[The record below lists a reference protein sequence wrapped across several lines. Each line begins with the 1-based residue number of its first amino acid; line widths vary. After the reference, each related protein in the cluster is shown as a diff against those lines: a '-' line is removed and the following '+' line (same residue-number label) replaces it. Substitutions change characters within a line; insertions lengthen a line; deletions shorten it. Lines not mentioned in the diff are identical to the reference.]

1 MRICKLTV
9 ENVKSFLNKAELIL
23 DSNISI
29 IIGPNGGGK
38 SNLLDILVI
47 VIRKFLYG
55 SQYPQESNTSQ
66 QVEYLYNEK
75 LNGMILEPH
84 SSGKNQPQ
92 FIEIEIECTADD
104 KQKMEEMQSN
114 AKRLEEISG
123 DKYKKAG
130 LSILTENWDLKLI
143 QPGKKF
149 KYKLRFSDNAFIP
162 TSENE
167 EGAKFFHTYLSL
179 YERYEKIR
187 DEYYDEPLVTPFLF
201 LSANRGLNFKTDIEL
216 HQYDEYELNKQIGS
230 TTSRSN
236 SPIINF
242 AIGQIIQKY
251 RLLLDT
257 QVKPMEYLNEK
268 KSIKEL
274 NSFLKK
280 IGYSW
285 EIECINPNKNHY
297 DLKLKKNGIEF
308 PIGSAS
314 SGEIELLTYLFTI
327 YFLNVSDAIIII
339 DEAELHLHPQWQ
351 KSLFDLFIKL
361 SKETGNQFIIS
372 THSPSFITPH
382 SIEYVSRVYN
392 NKVQSQIVRL
402 NKDDLPQAKQLLK
415 MINSQNN
422 EVIFFADEVTLVE
435 GPSDRIFFKALFNH
449 FNIAN
454 EYSGLTSNSKI
465 IEFIDVGG
473 KLSFEHYSKLLQLLC
488 IKSNIIADLD
498 YALNIGSSDIKKL
511 LTPDYKKLRESLC
524 QIGNKDGV
532 KLIKM
537 LDDAID
543 TKNFEDLQ
551 NFRDYLKTRHQ
562 KIRKD
567 LNSDEEKVINDFINE
582 QKESNCFI
590 LRKGSLED
598 YLPTGFKCKDT
609 NKIISLINEEHFT
622 SSLPEEGLKE
632 LEEILKTIIG
642 I

>member
-9 ENVKSFLNKAELIL
+9 ENIKSFLNKAELIL

-55 SQYPQESNTSQ
+55 SQYQQESNTSQ
-66 QVEYLYNEK
+66 QFEYRFNEK
-75 LNGMILEPH
+75 LKEMILEPH
-84 SSGKNQPQ
+84 SLGTNRPQ
-92 FIEIEIECTADD
+92 FIEIEIECTQEDI
-104 KQKMEEMQSN
+104 QKMEEMKRN
-114 AKRLEEISG
+114 AKRLEEIPG
-123 DKYKKAG
+123 YKYKEAG
-130 LSILTENWDLKLI
+130 LSTLTEKWDLNLI
-143 QPGKKF
+143 QPGEKF
-149 KYKLRFSDNAFIP
+149 KFELRDDTFIP
-162 TSENE
+162 TSENK
-167 EGAKFFHTYLSL
+167 EGAGFFHTYLSL
-179 YERYEKIR
+179 YERYAQIQ
-187 DEYYDEPLVTPFLF
+187 DEYHEKPLVTPFLF

-216 HQYDEYELNKQIGS
+216 HQYDEYELNKQVGS

-236 SPIINF
+236 SQIINF

-251 RLLLDT
+251 RRLLDT
-257 QVKPMEYLNEK
+257 HIKPMEYLK
-268 KSIKEL
+268 KEEHIKEL
-274 NSFLKK
+274 DAFLENM
-280 IGYSW
+280 GYSW
-285 EIECINPNKNHY
+285 DISCISSNRNHY

-361 SKETGNQFIIS
+361 SKDTGNQFIIS

-402 NKDDLPQAKQLLK
+402 NKDDLPEAKQLLK

-435 GPSDRIFFKALFNH
+435 GQSDRIFFKALFNH
-449 FNIAN
+449 FNVAN
-454 EYSGLTSNSKI
+454 ENSGLTSNSKI

-473 KLSFEHYSKLLQLLC
+473 KSSFEHYSKLLQLLC

-524 QIGNKDGV
+524 QIGSMDGIQ
-532 KLIKM
+532 LIKM

-543 TKNFEDLQ
+543 TTNLEDLQ
-551 NFRDYLKTRHQ
+551 NFRDYLNIRHQ

-567 LNSDEEKVINDFINE
+567 LNSDEEKVIDDFINE
-582 QKESNCFI
+582 LKERNCFI

-622 SSLPEEGLKE
+622 SSLPAEGLKE